1 MTQKLIKM
9 NRLTGSDQEIR
20 DKLREIY
27 DSKRAM
33 LMEKTIFLG
42 SPLFVYV
49 FESGRV
55 CLIFKDQQ
63 YLFENPFGKHLSGT
77 FQLFVQDNILVLFSG
92 LMFMSFVFE
101 RNFFSKIEYKS
112 YQAWS
117 YKRVVKGNVILLSI
131 GRMILSF
138 TLENGRFTMRYYPI
152 RHVIDGGILT
162 FVEGTPYFVCCI
174 HPRDSQIIVVS
185 INPISGQ
192 QNTVVEMTE
201 NSHFSSFK
209 HRNGKLYVITTSRTS
224 PNDKTEVDPLK
235 INETRESWRQD
246 GGILW
251 ENLFKNVSKQ
261 HQSKIIFTK
270 VLEELMEK
278 MNKTR

>member
-1 MTQKLIKM
+1 MINPSSILQFLIKNKLSVQFNK
-9 NRLTGSDQEIR
+9 NRFV
-20 DKLREIY
+20 
-27 DSKRAM
+27 DSTIVFGHSVVVKVFHDGTVCISFNGKQSSF
-33 LMEKTIFLG
+33 EKA
-42 SPLFVYV
+42 
-49 FESGRV
+49 
-55 CLIFKDQQ
+55 
-63 YLFENPFGKHLSGT
+63 FGPYFRINT
-77 FQLFVQDNILVLFSG
+77 FQLLTHENGIVLFSG
-92 LMFMSFVFE
+92 HKFVYFVFE
-101 RNFFSKIEYKS
+101 NDVFSKIEFHQHQSSIYKCFV
-112 YQAWS
+112 
-117 YKRVVKGNVILLSI
+117 KRNLIILCAEKSIMSFIFEGNK
-131 GRMILSF
+131 F
-138 TLENGRFTMRYYPI
+138 TKRYYPI

-174 HPRDSQIIVVS
+174 HPRNSPLIVVS
-185 INPISGQ
+185 INLITGQ

-261 HQSKIIFTK
+261 HQSKIIFKK
-270 VLEELMEK
+270 VFEELMEK

>member
-1 MTQKLIKM
+1 MINPSSILQFLIKNKLSVQFNK
-9 NRLTGSDQEIR
+9 NRFV
-20 DKLREIY
+20 
-27 DSKRAM
+27 DSTIVFGHSVVVKVFHDGTVCISFNGKQSSF
-33 LMEKTIFLG
+33 EKA
-42 SPLFVYV
+42 
-49 FESGRV
+49 
-55 CLIFKDQQ
+55 
-63 YLFENPFGKHLSGT
+63 FGPYFRINT
-77 FQLFVQDNILVLFSG
+77 FQLLTHENGIVLFSG
-92 LMFMSFVFE
+92 HKFVYFVFE
-101 RNFFSKIEYKS
+101 NDVFSKIEFHQHQSSIYKCFV
-112 YQAWS
+112 
-117 YKRVVKGNVILLSI
+117 KRNLIILCAEKSIMSFIFEGNK
-131 GRMILSF
+131 F
-138 TLENGRFTMRYYPI
+138 TKRYYPI

-224 PNDKTEVDPLK
+224 PNDETEVDPLK

-261 HQSKIIFTK
+261 HQSKIIFKK
-270 VLEELMEK
+270 VFEELMEK

>member
-1 MTQKLIKM
+1 MIDSSSILQFLIKNKLSVQFNK
-9 NRLTGSDQEIR
+9 NRFV
-20 DKLREIY
+20 
-27 DSKRAM
+27 DSTIVFGHSVVVKVFHDGTVCISFNGKQSSF
-33 LMEKTIFLG
+33 EKA
-42 SPLFVYV
+42 
-49 FESGRV
+49 
-55 CLIFKDQQ
+55 
-63 YLFENPFGKHLSGT
+63 FGPYFRINT
-77 FQLFVQDNILVLFSG
+77 FQLLTHENGIVLFSG
-92 LMFMSFVFE
+92 HKFVYFVFE
-101 RNFFSKIEYKS
+101 NDVFSKIEFHQHQSSIYKCF
-112 YQAWS
+112 
-117 YKRVVKGNVILLSI
+117 VKKNLIILCAEKSIMSFIFEGNK
-131 GRMILSF
+131 F
-138 TLENGRFTMRYYPI
+138 TKRYYPI

-174 HPRDSQIIVVS
+174 HPRNSPLIVVS
-185 INPISGQ
+185 INLITGQ

-224 PNDKTEVDPLK
+224 PNDETEVDPLK

-261 HQSKIIFTK
+261 HQSKIIFKK
-270 VLEELMEK
+270 VFEELMEK

>member
-1 MTQKLIKM
+1 MIDSSSILQFLIKNKLSVQFNK
-9 NRLTGSDQEIR
+9 NRFV
-20 DKLREIY
+20 
-27 DSKRAM
+27 DSTIVFGHSVVVKVFHDGTVCISFNGKQSSF
-33 LMEKTIFLG
+33 EKA
-42 SPLFVYV
+42 
-49 FESGRV
+49 
-55 CLIFKDQQ
+55 
-63 YLFENPFGKHLSGT
+63 FGPYFRINT
-77 FQLFVQDNILVLFSG
+77 FQLLTHENGIVLFSG
-92 LMFMSFVFE
+92 HKFVYFVFE
-101 RNFFSKIEYKS
+101 NDVFSKIEFHQHQSSIYKCFV
-112 YQAWS
+112 
-117 YKRVVKGNVILLSI
+117 KRNLIILCAEKSIMSFIFEGNK
-131 GRMILSF
+131 F
-138 TLENGRFTMRYYPI
+138 TKRYYPI